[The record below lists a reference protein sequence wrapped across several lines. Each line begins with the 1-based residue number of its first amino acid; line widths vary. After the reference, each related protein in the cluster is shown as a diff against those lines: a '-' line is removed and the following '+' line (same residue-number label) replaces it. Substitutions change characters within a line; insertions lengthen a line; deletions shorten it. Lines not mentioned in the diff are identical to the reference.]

1 MIVQLRGSFR
11 FDRTDDSGDVT
22 RSAGLHGRMS
32 FRVCCGH
39 CRSVVLD
46 DLERLTDAESEVLV
60 EHLRTRH
67 PSIAPKENAALGDL
81 LQHFD
86 FQSDAAT

>member
-1 MIVQLRGSFR
+1 M
-11 FDRTDDSGDVT
+11 T
-22 RSAGLHGRMS
+22 

-39 CRSVVLD
+39 CRTVGLD
-46 DLERLTDAESEVLV
+46 NLERVTDAESEMLL

-67 PSIAPKENAALGDL
+67 PAMARRENAALGDL